1 LAGAAAPARVSRPSG
16 PALLLDE
23 MFSPVIAQQLR
34 ARGHDV
40 IAVAADPR
48 LRALDDAELC
58 EWARSN
64 GRRLVTENVK
74 DFRPLLSGEQAKAGP
89 GILLTSSRTFPRS
102 RRSVGLLVTAL
113 ESWLCLPDAFNR
125 PPEDWLVKSKAEPD
139 DAGR

>member
-1 LAGAAAPARVSRPSG
+1 MSTPGG

-34 ARGHDV
+34 DRGHNV
-40 IAVAADPR
+40 LAVAADPG
-48 LRALDDAELC
+48 LRALDDVALY

-74 DFRPLLSGEQAKAGP
+74 DFRPLLKSEEGKAGP

-102 RRSVGLLVTAL
+102 RGSVGILMAAL
-113 ESWLCLPDAFNR
+113 ENWLCQPDAFIR
-125 PPEDWLVKSKAEPD
+125 PPEDWLVRAK
-139 DAGR
+139 G